1 MQYLLFVRMEENN
14 TMDNKNSIS
23 KLLPVLFAFFVMGLA
38 DLVGIATNYVKQ
50 DFGLSDS
57 LANLLPFS
65 LFLWFGLLSVPV
77 GMLTTKLG
85 RKNTVLLSILISIL
99 GLGVS
104 FVSQQFVTMLI
115 AFALIGIGNTI
126 IQVSLNP
133 LMTNVVSNDRLTS
146 SLTLGQF
153 IKALAAFSGPLLAG
167 MSSTMLGN
175 WRYTFLIFGCI
186 SILSAIWLAL
196 TPIAKEEKSNTGEVS
211 IKSSFVL
218 LRDNSILLFFLAIV
232 FVVGVDVGLNT
243 AIPKFIME
251 RCSIPLEQAG
261 LGTSLYFFARTAGT
275 LLGAI
280 FLVKYSSRS
289 FFLSGMML
297 AMAALVGMLFSNQL
311 WVILA
316 MIIILGLSIANVFSI
331 VFSAALKKMPN
342 HTNEISGLMI
352 MGVAGGAVFPI
363 IMGLVSDSFGQVAGM
378 NVLVLAIIYLLL
390 TSFKLEK

>member
-1 MQYLLFVRMEENN
+1 
-14 TMDNKNSIS
+14 MDNKNSIS

-85 RKNTVLLSILISIL
+85 RKNTVLISILISLI
-99 GLGVS
+99 GLFVS
-104 FVSQQFVTMLI
+104 YFSQQFETMLI

-133 LMTNVVSNDRLTS
+133 LVTNVVSNDRLTS

-175 WRYTFLIFGCI
+175 WRYTFLIFGGI
-186 SILSAIWLAL
+186 SLLSAIWLAL

-211 IKSSFVL
+211 INSSFAL
-218 LRDNSILLFFLAIV
+218 LQDKTILLFFLAIV

-280 FLVKYSSRS
+280 LLVKYSSRS
-289 FFLSGMML
+289 FFLWGMIL

-316 MIIILGLSIANVFSI
+316 MISILGLSVANVFSI
-331 VFSAALKKMPN
+331 IFSAALKKMPN

-363 IMGLVSDSFGQVAGM
+363 IMGLVSDSFGQVAGIS
-378 NVLVLAIIYLLL
+378 VLALAFIYLLL

>member
-1 MQYLLFVRMEENN
+1 
-14 TMDNKNSIS
+14 MDNKNSIS

-38 DLVGIATNYVKQ
+38 DLVGIATNYVKM
-50 DFGLSDS
+50 DFGLSDT

-85 RKNTVLLSILISIL
+85 RKNTVLISILISLI
-99 GLGVS
+99 GLLVS
-104 FVSQQFVTMLI
+104 YFSQHFETMLI

-126 IQVSLNP
+126 IQVALNP

-175 WRYTFLIFGCI
+175 WRYTFLIFGGI
-186 SILSAIWLAL
+186 SIFSAIWLAL
-196 TPIAKEEKSNTGEVS
+196 TPITKEQKSNSGKVS
-211 IKSSFVL
+211 INSSFAL
-218 LRDNSILLFFLAIV
+218 LKDKTILLFFLAIV

-280 FLVKYSSRS
+280 LLVKYSSRS
-289 FFLSGMML
+289 FFLWGMLL
-297 AMAALVGMLFSNQL
+297 AMAALVGLLFSNQL

-316 MIIILGLSIANVFSI
+316 MISILGLSVANVFSI
-331 VFSAALKKMPN
+331 VFSAALKKKPN

-363 IMGLVSDSFGQVAGM
+363 ILGLVSDSFGQVAGIS
-378 NVLVLAIIYLLL
+378 VLALAFIYLLF

>member
-1 MQYLLFVRMEENN
+1 MEENN

>member
-1 MQYLLFVRMEENN
+1 MKENN
-14 TMDNKNSIS
+14 TMENKNSIS

-50 DFGLSDS
+50 DFGLSDT

-65 LFLWFGLLSVPV
+65 LFLWFGVLSVPV

-85 RKNTVLLSILISIL
+85 RKNTVLMSILISII

-104 FVSQQFVTMLI
+104 FVSQQFETMLI

-133 LMTNVVSNDRLTS
+133 LMTNVVSIDRLTS

-167 MSSTMLGN
+167 MSATMLGN

-196 TPIAKEEKSNTGEVS
+196 TPIAKEEKSYTGEVS

-289 FFLSGMML
+289 FFLWGMIL

-316 MIIILGLSIANVFSI
+316 MISILGLSVANVFSI

-378 NVLVLAIIYLLL
+378 SVLVLAIIYLLL

>member
-1 MQYLLFVRMEENN
+1 MKENK
-14 TMDNKNSIS
+14 MKENKYSIS
-23 KLLPVLFAFFVMGLA
+23 KVLPVLFAFFVMGLA

-167 MSSTMLGN
+167 MSSTLFGN
-175 WRYTFLIFGCI
+175 WRYTFLIFGGI
-186 SILSAIWLAL
+186 SILSAVWLAL
-196 TPIAKEEKSNTGEVS
+196 TPITKEEKSNTGDVT
-211 IKSSFVL
+211 IKSSFIL
-218 LRDNSILLFFLAIV
+218 LHDKSILLFFLAIV

-251 RCSIPLEQAG
+251 RCSIPLEEAG
-261 LGTSLYFFARTAGT
+261 LGTSLYFIARTVGT
-275 LLGAI
+275 MLGAI
-280 FLVKYSSRS
+280 FLVKYSSRN
-289 FFLSGMML
+289 FFLAGMVLAIVSLVGMML
-297 AMAALVGMLFSNQL
+297 SSQL
-311 WVILA
+311 WLILA
-316 MIIILGLSIANVFSI
+316 MISILGLSVANVFSI
-331 VFSAALKKMPN
+331 VFSAALKKMPD

-363 IMGLVSDSFGQVAGM
+363 VMGLVSDSFGQVAGIGILS
-378 NVLVLAIIYLLL
+378 VAFVYLLFTAL
-390 TSFKLEK
+390 KLEK

>member
-1 MQYLLFVRMEENN
+1 
-14 TMDNKNSIS
+14 
-23 KLLPVLFAFFVMGLA
+23 
-38 DLVGIATNYVKQ
+38 
-50 DFGLSDS
+50 
-57 LANLLPFS
+57 
-65 LFLWFGLLSVPV
+65 
-77 GMLTTKLG
+77 
-85 RKNTVLLSILISIL
+85 
-99 GLGVS
+99 
-104 FVSQQFVTMLI
+104 
-115 AFALIGIGNTI
+115 
-126 IQVSLNP
+126 
-133 LMTNVVSNDRLTS
+133 MTNVVSNDRLTS

-167 MSSTMLGN
+167 MSATMLGN
-175 WRYTFLIFGCI
+175 WRYTFLIFGSI

-196 TPIAKEEKSNTGEVS
+196 TPISKEEKSTTGDVT
-211 IKSSFVL
+211 IKSSFIL

-280 FLVKYSSRS
+280 LLVKYSSRS
-289 FFLSGMML
+289 FFLWGMML
-297 AMAALVGMLFSNQL
+297 AMAALVGLLFSNQL

-316 MIIILGLSIANVFSI
+316 MIVILGLSVANVFSI
-331 VFSAALKKMPN
+331 IFSAALKKMPD

-363 IMGLVSDSFGQVAGM
+363 IMGLVSDSFGQVAGISM
-378 NVLVLAIIYLLL
+378 LALAFIYLLFI
-390 TSFKLEK
+390 SFKLEKKTIRAN

>member
-1 MQYLLFVRMEENN
+1 MKENK
-14 TMDNKNSIS
+14 MKENKYSIS
-23 KLLPVLFAFFVMGLA
+23 KVLPVLFAFFVMGLA

-65 LFLWFGLLSVPV
+65 LFLWFGVLSVPV

-85 RKNTVLLSILISIL
+85 RKNTVLISILISLI
-99 GLGVS
+99 GLLVS
-104 FVSQQFVTMLI
+104 YFSQQFETMLI

-167 MSSTMLGN
+167 MSSTLFGN
-175 WRYTFLIFGCI
+175 WRYTFLIFGGI
-186 SILSAIWLAL
+186 SILSAVWLAL
-196 TPIAKEEKSNTGEVS
+196 TPITKEEKSNTGDVT
-211 IKSSFVL
+211 IKSSFIL
-218 LRDNSILLFFLAIV
+218 LHDKSILLFFLAIV

-251 RCSIPLEQAG
+251 RCSIPLEEAG
-261 LGTSLYFFARTAGT
+261 LGTSLYFIARTVGT
-275 LLGAI
+275 MLGAI
-280 FLVKYSSRS
+280 FLVKYSSRN
-289 FFLSGMML
+289 FFLAGMVLAIVSLVGMML
-297 AMAALVGMLFSNQL
+297 SSQL
-311 WVILA
+311 WLILA
-316 MIIILGLSIANVFSI
+316 MISILGLSVANVFSI

-363 IMGLVSDSFGQVAGM
+363 VMGLVSDSFGQVAGIGILS
-378 NVLVLAIIYLLL
+378 VAFVYLFFTAL
-390 TSFKLEK
+390 KLEK

>member
-1 MQYLLFVRMEENN
+1 MV
-14 TMDNKNSIS
+14 NKNSIS
-23 KLLPVLFAFFVMGLA
+23 KVMPVLFAFFVMGLA

-50 DFGLSDS
+50 DFGLSDT

-65 LFLWFGLLSVPV
+65 LFLWFGVLSVPV

-85 RKNTVLLSILISIL
+85 RKNTVLMSILISII

-104 FVSQQFVTMLI
+104 FVSQQFETMLI

-133 LMTNVVSNDRLTS
+133 LMTNVVSNARLTS

-175 WRYTFLIFGCI
+175 WRYTFLIFGGI

-211 IKSSFVL
+211 IKSSFAL

-289 FFLSGMML
+289 FFLWGMIL
-297 AMAALVGMLFSNQL
+297 AMAALLGMLFSNQL
-311 WVILA
+311 WMILA
-316 MIIILGLSIANVFSI
+316 MISILGLSVANVFSI

-342 HTNEISGLMI
+342 HTNEVSGLMI

>member
-1 MQYLLFVRMEENN
+1 MKENK
-14 TMDNKNSIS
+14 MKENKYSIS
-23 KLLPVLFAFFVMGLA
+23 KVLPVLFAFFVMGLA

-126 IQVSLNP
+126 IQVALNP

-167 MSSTMLGN
+167 MSSTLFGN
-175 WRYTFLIFGCI
+175 WRYTFLIFGGI
-186 SILSAIWLAL
+186 SILSAVWLAL
-196 TPIAKEEKSNTGEVS
+196 TPITKEEKSNTGDVT
-211 IKSSFVL
+211 IKSSFIL
-218 LRDNSILLFFLAIV
+218 LHDKSILLFFLAIV

-251 RCSIPLEQAG
+251 RCSIPLEEAG
-261 LGTSLYFFARTAGT
+261 LGTSLYFIARTAGT

-280 FLVKYSSRS
+280 FLIKYSSRS
-289 FFLSGMML
+289 FFLVGMIL

-316 MIIILGLSIANVFSI
+316 MIVILGLSVANVFSI

-342 HTNEISGLMI
+342 QTNEISGLMI

-363 IMGLVSDSFGQVAGM
+363 VMGLVSDSFGQVAGIGILS
-378 NVLVLAIIYLLL
+378 VAFVYLLFTAL
-390 TSFKLEK
+390 KLEK

>member
-1 MQYLLFVRMEENN
+1 MKEN
-14 TMDNKNSIS
+14 KYSIS
-23 KLLPVLFAFFVMGLA
+23 KVLPVLFAFFVMGLA

-167 MSSTMLGN
+167 MSSTLFGN
-175 WRYTFLIFGCI
+175 WRYTFLIFGGI
-186 SILSAIWLAL
+186 SILSAVWLAL
-196 TPIAKEEKSNTGEVS
+196 TPITKEEKSNTGDVT
-211 IKSSFVL
+211 IKSSFIL
-218 LRDNSILLFFLAIV
+218 LHDKSILLFFLAIV

-251 RCSIPLEQAG
+251 RCSIPLEEAG
-261 LGTSLYFFARTAGT
+261 LGTSLYFIARTVGT
-275 LLGAI
+275 MLGAI
-280 FLVKYSSRS
+280 FLVKYSSRN
-289 FFLSGMML
+289 FFLAGMVLAIVSLVGMML
-297 AMAALVGMLFSNQL
+297 SSQL
-311 WVILA
+311 WLILA
-316 MIIILGLSIANVFSI
+316 MISILGLSVANVFSI
-331 VFSAALKKMPN
+331 VFSAALKKMPD

-363 IMGLVSDSFGQVAGM
+363 VMGLVSDSFGQVAGIGILS
-378 NVLVLAIIYLLL
+378 VAFVYLLFTAL
-390 TSFKLEK
+390 KLEK

>member
-1 MQYLLFVRMEENN
+1 
-14 TMDNKNSIS
+14 MDNKNSIS

-65 LFLWFGLLSVPV
+65 LFLWFGLLSLPV

-85 RKNTVLLSILISIL
+85 RKNTVLMSILISIL
-99 GLGVS
+99 GLGIS

-133 LMTNVVSNDRLTS
+133 LVTNVMSNDRLTS

-153 IKALAAFSGPLLAG
+153 IKALAAFSGPLIAA
-167 MSSTMLGN
+167 MSSSMLGN
-175 WRYTFLIFGCI
+175 WRYTFLIFGGI
-186 SILSAIWLAL
+186 SILSAVWLAL
-196 TPIAKEEKSNTGEVS
+196 TPITKEQKSNTGKVS
-211 IKSSFVL
+211 IKSSFTL
-218 LRDNSILLFFLAIV
+218 LQDKTILLFFLAIV
-232 FVVGVDVGLNT
+232 FIVGVDVGLNT

-275 LLGAI
+275 LIGAI
-280 FLVKYSSRS
+280 LLVKYSPRT
-289 FFLSGMML
+289 FFLWGMLL
-297 AMAALVGMLFSNQL
+297 ALAALIGMLFSNQL

-316 MIIILGLSIANVFSI
+316 MIVILGLSVANVFSI
-331 VFSAALKKMPN
+331 VFSAALKKIPN
-342 HTNEISGLMI
+342 HTNEVSGLMI

-363 IMGLVSDSFGQVAGM
+363 SMGLVSDLSGQVASM
-378 NVLVLAIIYLLL
+378 SVLALAFIYLLFISL
-390 TSFKLEK
+390 KLEE

>member
-1 MQYLLFVRMEENN
+1 ME
-14 TMDNKNSIS
+14 NKNSIS
-23 KLLPVLFAFFVMGLA
+23 KVLPVLFAFFVMGLA
-38 DLVGIATNYVKQ
+38 DLVGIATNYVKM
-50 DFGLSDS
+50 DFGLSDT

-104 FVSQQFVTMLI
+104 FVSQQFMTMLI

-126 IQVSLNP
+126 IQVALNP

-175 WRYTFLIFGCI
+175 WRYTFLIFGGI
-186 SILSAIWLAL
+186 SILSALWLAL
-196 TPIAKEEKSNTGEVS
+196 TPIAKEEKSNSGKVS
-211 IKSSFVL
+211 INSSFAL
-218 LRDNSILLFFLAIV
+218 LQDKTILLFFLAIV

-289 FFLSGMML
+289 FFLWGMML
-297 AMAALVGMLFSNQL
+297 AMAALVGLLFSNQL

-363 IMGLVSDSFGQVAGM
+363 IMGLVSDSLGQVAGIS
-378 NVLVLAIIYLLL
+378 VLALAFIYLLFI
-390 TSFKLEK
+390 SFKLEK

>member
-1 MQYLLFVRMEENN
+1 ME
-14 TMDNKNSIS
+14 NKNSIS
-23 KLLPVLFAFFVMGLA
+23 KVMPVLFAFCVMGLA

-50 DFGLSDS
+50 DFGLSDT

-85 RKNTVLLSILISIL
+85 RKNTVLLSILISII

-126 IQVSLNP
+126 IQVALNP
-133 LMTNVVSNDRLTS
+133 LVTNVVSNDRLTS

-167 MSSTMLGN
+167 MSATMLGN

-196 TPIAKEEKSNTGEVS
+196 TPIAKEEKSNAGKVS

-289 FFLSGMML
+289 FFLWGMIL

-316 MIIILGLSIANVFSI
+316 MISILGLSVANVFSI

-378 NVLVLAIIYLLL
+378 SVLALAFIYLLF

>member
-1 MQYLLFVRMEENN
+1 ME
-14 TMDNKNSIS
+14 NKNSIS
-23 KLLPVLFAFFVMGLA
+23 KVLPVLFAFFVMGLA
-38 DLVGIATNYVKQ
+38 DLVGIATSYVKQ
-50 DFGLSDS
+50 DFGLSDT

-65 LFLWFGLLSVPV
+65 LFLWFGVLSVPV

-85 RKNTVLLSILISIL
+85 RKNTVLISILISLI
-99 GLGVS
+99 GLLVS
-104 FVSQQFVTMLI
+104 YFSQQFETMLI

-133 LMTNVVSNDRLTS
+133 LVTNVVSNDRLTS

-167 MSSTMLGN
+167 MSSTLFGN
-175 WRYTFLIFGCI
+175 WRYTFLIFGGI
-186 SILSAIWLAL
+186 SILSAVWLAL
-196 TPIAKEEKSNTGEVS
+196 TPITKEEKSNTGDVT
-211 IKSSFVL
+211 IKSSFIL
-218 LRDNSILLFFLAIV
+218 LHDKSILLFFLAIV

-251 RCSIPLEQAG
+251 RCSIPLEEAG

-280 FLVKYSSRS
+280 FLIKYSSRS
-289 FFLSGMML
+289 FFLVGMIL

-316 MIIILGLSIANVFSI
+316 MIVILGLSVANVFSI

-342 HTNEISGLMI
+342 QTNEISGLMI

-363 IMGLVSDSFGQVAGM
+363 VMGLVSDSFGQVAGIGILS
-378 NVLVLAIIYLLL
+378 VAFVYLLFTAL
-390 TSFKLEK
+390 KLEK

>member
-1 MQYLLFVRMEENN
+1 
-14 TMDNKNSIS
+14 MDNKNSIS

-126 IQVSLNP
+126 IQVALNP

-175 WRYTFLIFGCI
+175 WRYTFLIFGGI

-196 TPIAKEEKSNTGEVS
+196 TPITKEQKSNSGKVS
-211 IKSSFVL
+211 INSSFVL

-280 FLVKYSSRS
+280 LLVKYSSRS
-289 FFLSGMML
+289 FFLWGMIL
-297 AMAALVGMLFSNQL
+297 AMAALVGMLFSNKL

-316 MIIILGLSIANVFSI
+316 MISILGLSVANVFSI
-331 VFSAALKKMPN
+331 IFSAALKKMPD

-378 NVLVLAIIYLLL
+378 SVLALAFIYLLL

>member
-1 MQYLLFVRMEENN
+1 ME
-14 TMDNKNSIS
+14 NKNSIS

-50 DFGLSDS
+50 DFGLSDT

-65 LFLWFGLLSVPV
+65 LFLWFGVLSVPV

-85 RKNTVLLSILISIL
+85 RKNTVLMSILISII

-104 FVSQQFVTMLI
+104 FVSQQFETMLI

-133 LMTNVVSNDRLTS
+133 LMTNVVSIDRLTS

-167 MSSTMLGN
+167 MSATMLGN

-196 TPIAKEEKSNTGEVS
+196 TPIAKEEKSYTGEVS

-289 FFLSGMML
+289 FFLWGMIL

-316 MIIILGLSIANVFSI
+316 MISILGLSVANVFSI

-378 NVLVLAIIYLLL
+378 SVLVLAIIYLLL

>member
-1 MQYLLFVRMEENN
+1 ME
-14 TMDNKNSIS
+14 NKNSIS

-50 DFGLSDS
+50 DFGLSDT

-65 LFLWFGLLSVPV
+65 LFLWFGVLSVPV

-85 RKNTVLLSILISIL
+85 RKNTVLMSILISII

-104 FVSQQFVTMLI
+104 FVSQQFETMLI

-133 LMTNVVSNDRLTS
+133 LMTNVVSIDRLTS

-167 MSSTMLGN
+167 MSATMLGN

-196 TPIAKEEKSNTGEVS
+196 TPIAKEEKSYTGEVS

-289 FFLSGMML
+289 FFLWGMIL

-316 MIIILGLSIANVFSI
+316 MISILGLSVANVFSI

-363 IMGLVSDSFGQVAGM
+363 IMGLVSDSFGQVAGIS
-378 NVLVLAIIYLLL
+378 VLALAFIYLLF

>member
-1 MQYLLFVRMEENN
+1 MV
-14 TMDNKNSIS
+14 NKNSIS
-23 KLLPVLFAFFVMGLA
+23 KVMPVLFAFFVMGLA

-50 DFGLSDS
+50 DFGLSDT

-65 LFLWFGLLSVPV
+65 LFLWFGVLSVPV

-85 RKNTVLLSILISIL
+85 RKNTVLMSILISII

-104 FVSQQFVTMLI
+104 FVSQQFETMLI

-133 LMTNVVSNDRLTS
+133 LMTNVVSNARLTS

-175 WRYTFLIFGCI
+175 WRYTFLIFGGI

-211 IKSSFVL
+211 IKSSFAL
-218 LRDNSILLFFLAIV
+218 LLDNSILLFFLAIV

-289 FFLSGMML
+289 FFLWGMIL
-297 AMAALVGMLFSNQL
+297 AMAALLGMLFSNQL
-311 WVILA
+311 WMILA
-316 MIIILGLSIANVFSI
+316 MISILGLSVANVFSI

-342 HTNEISGLMI
+342 HTNEVSGLMI

-378 NVLVLAIIYLLL
+378 SVLVLAIIYLLL

>member
-1 MQYLLFVRMEENN
+1 
-14 TMDNKNSIS
+14 MDNKNSIS

-65 LFLWFGLLSVPV
+65 LFLWFGLLSLPV

-85 RKNTVLLSILISIL
+85 RKNTVLMSILISIL
-99 GLGVS
+99 GLGIS

-133 LMTNVVSNDRLTS
+133 LVTNVMSNDRLTS

-153 IKALAAFSGPLLAG
+153 IKALAAFSGPLIAA
-167 MSSTMLGN
+167 MSSSMLGN
-175 WRYTFLIFGCI
+175 WRYTFLIFGGI
-186 SILSAIWLAL
+186 SILSAVWLAL
-196 TPIAKEEKSNTGEVS
+196 TPITKEQKSNTGKVS
-211 IKSSFVL
+211 IKSSFTL
-218 LRDNSILLFFLAIV
+218 LQDKTILLFFLAIV
-232 FVVGVDVGLNT
+232 FIVGVDVGLNT

-275 LLGAI
+275 LIGAV
-280 FLVKYSSRS
+280 LLTKYSPRT
-289 FFLSGMML
+289 FFLWGMML
-297 AMAALVGMLFSNQL
+297 AMAALICLLFSNQL

-316 MIIILGLSIANVFSI
+316 MISMLGLSVANVFSI
-331 VFSAALKKMPN
+331 VFSVALKKMPN
-342 HTNEISGLMI
+342 HTNEVSGLMI

-363 IMGLVSDSFGQVAGM
+363 IMGLVSDTFGQVAGM
-378 NVLVLAIIYLLL
+378 SVLVLAFIYLLF

>member
-1 MQYLLFVRMEENN
+1 MKENK
-14 TMDNKNSIS
+14 MKENKYSIS
-23 KLLPVLFAFFVMGLA
+23 KVLPVLFAFFVMGLA

-126 IQVSLNP
+126 IQVALNP

-167 MSSTMLGN
+167 MSSTLFGN
-175 WRYTFLIFGCI
+175 WRYTFLIFGGI
-186 SILSAIWLAL
+186 SILSAVWLAL
-196 TPIAKEEKSNTGEVS
+196 TPITKEEKSNTGDVT
-211 IKSSFVL
+211 IKSSFIL
-218 LRDNSILLFFLAIV
+218 LHDKSILLFFLAIV

-251 RCSIPLEQAG
+251 RCSIPLEEAG
-261 LGTSLYFFARTAGT
+261 LGTSLYFIARTVGT
-275 LLGAI
+275 MLGAI
-280 FLVKYSSRS
+280 FLVKYSSRN
-289 FFLSGMML
+289 FFLAGMVLAIVSLVGMML
-297 AMAALVGMLFSNQL
+297 SSQL
-311 WVILA
+311 WLILA
-316 MIIILGLSIANVFSI
+316 MISILGLSVANVFSI
-331 VFSAALKKMPN
+331 VFSAALKKMPD

-363 IMGLVSDSFGQVAGM
+363 VMGLVSDSFGQVAGIGILS
-378 NVLVLAIIYLLL
+378 VAFVYLLFTAL
-390 TSFKLEK
+390 KLEK

>member
-1 MQYLLFVRMEENN
+1 
-14 TMDNKNSIS
+14 MDNKNSIS

-57 LANLLPFS
+57 LANSLPFS

-211 IKSSFVL
+211 INSSFAL
-218 LRDNSILLFFLAIV
+218 LQDKTILLFFLAIV

-280 FLVKYSSRS
+280 LLVKYSSRS
-289 FFLSGMML
+289 FFLWGMIL

-316 MIIILGLSIANVFSI
+316 MISILGLSVANVFSI
-331 VFSAALKKMPN
+331 IFSAALKKMPD
-342 HTNEISGLMI
+342 HTNEVSGLMI

-378 NVLVLAIIYLLL
+378 SVLVLAIIYLLL

>member
-1 MQYLLFVRMEENN
+1 
-14 TMDNKNSIS
+14 MDNKNSIS

-38 DLVGIATNYVKQ
+38 DLVGISTNYVKQ

-85 RKNTVLLSILISIL
+85 RKNTVLISILISLI
-99 GLGVS
+99 GLFVS
-104 FVSQQFVTMLI
+104 YFSQQFETMLI

-133 LMTNVVSNDRLTS
+133 LVTNVVSNDRLTS

-175 WRYTFLIFGCI
+175 WRYTFLIFGGI
-186 SILSAIWLAL
+186 SLLSAIWLAL

-211 IKSSFVL
+211 INSSFAL
-218 LRDNSILLFFLAIV
+218 LQDKTILLFFLAIV

-289 FFLSGMML
+289 FFLWGMML
-297 AMAALVGMLFSNQL
+297 AMAALVGLLFSNQL

-363 IMGLVSDSFGQVAGM
+363 IMGLVSDSLGQVAGIS
-378 NVLVLAIIYLLL
+378 VLALAFIYLLFI
-390 TSFKLEK
+390 SFKLEK

>member
-1 MQYLLFVRMEENN
+1 
-14 TMDNKNSIS
+14 
-23 KLLPVLFAFFVMGLA
+23 MGLA

-50 DFGLSDS
+50 DFGLSDT

-65 LFLWFGLLSVPV
+65 LFLWFGVLSVPV

-85 RKNTVLLSILISIL
+85 RKNTVLMSILISII

-104 FVSQQFVTMLI
+104 FVSQQFETMLI

-133 LMTNVVSNDRLTS
+133 LMTNVVSIDRLTS

-167 MSSTMLGN
+167 MSATMLGN

-196 TPIAKEEKSNTGEVS
+196 TPIAKEEKSYTGEVS

-289 FFLSGMML
+289 
-297 AMAALVGMLFSNQL
+297 AMAALVGLLFSNQL

-316 MIIILGLSIANVFSI
+316 MISILGLSVANVFSI

-378 NVLVLAIIYLLL
+378 SVLVLAIIYLLL

>member
-1 MQYLLFVRMEENN
+1 ME
-14 TMDNKNSIS
+14 NKNSIS
-23 KLLPVLFAFFVMGLA
+23 KVLPVLFAFFVMGLA
-38 DLVGIATNYVKQ
+38 DLVGIATNYVKM
-50 DFGLSDS
+50 DFGLSDT

-104 FVSQQFVTMLI
+104 FVSQQFMTMLI

-126 IQVSLNP
+126 IQVALNP

-175 WRYTFLIFGCI
+175 WRYTFLIFGGI
-186 SILSAIWLAL
+186 SILSALWLAL
-196 TPIAKEEKSNTGEVS
+196 TPIAKEEKSNSGKVS
-211 IKSSFVL
+211 INSSFAL
-218 LRDNSILLFFLAIV
+218 LQDKTILLFFLAIV

-289 FFLSGMML
+289 FFLWGMML
-297 AMAALVGMLFSNQL
+297 AMAALVGLLFSNQL

-363 IMGLVSDSFGQVAGM
+363 IMGLVSDSLGQVAGIS
-378 NVLVLAIIYLLL
+378 VLALAFIYLLF

>member
-1 MQYLLFVRMEENN
+1 MEENN

-65 LFLWFGLLSVPV
+65 LFLWFGVLSVPV

-85 RKNTVLLSILISIL
+85 RKNTVLMSILISII

-104 FVSQQFVTMLI
+104 FVSQQFETMLI

-167 MSSTMLGN
+167 MSSTILGN
-175 WRYTFLIFGCI
+175 WRYTFLIFGGI

-196 TPIAKEEKSNTGEVS
+196 TPIAKEEKSNTGKVS
-211 IKSSFVL
+211 IKSSFAL
-218 LRDNSILLFFLAIV
+218 LQDKTILLFFLAIV

-251 RCSIPLEQAG
+251 RCSIPLEEAG

-280 FLVKYSSRS
+280 LLVKYSSRS
-289 FFLSGMML
+289 FFLSGMIL

-316 MIIILGLSIANVFSI
+316 MISILGLSVANVFSI
-331 VFSAALKKMPN
+331 IFSAALKKMPD

-378 NVLVLAIIYLLL
+378 SVLALAFIYLLL